1 MGIVNQDKAEGKLLD
16 LYTSDASSV
25 TKSAVIQALFIQSNA
40 KALINIVKTEKD
52 NALKRKALK
61 RLSMINSDEVLEFFS
76 QSLQQ

>member
-1 MGIVNQDKAEGKLLD
+1 
-16 LYTSDASSV
+16 
-25 TKSAVIQALFIQSNA
+25 VIQALFIQSNA